1 MFREYFREVLSSRTV
16 RPSFCEGDVLGAL
29 LLLAEGPTGRYAL
42 KEFLGLGD
50 AAARTLLRR
59 LHRLGLVKPAGRK
72 GHVLTERGR
81 LMAESL
87 KRYLAEF
94 KELPRSFLSIGEF
107 DYGFRLRGL
116 SHIISSGV
124 EERDLAVSSGGK
136 GATTIIVK
144 DGRFMVPSVMEL
156 TGEDEAFV
164 RRFFDPEEGDVILV
178 VSASD
183 RSTALRAGLNVVANL
198 IMQLESEETR

>member
-1 MFREYFREVLSSRTV
+1 MFREYFRDALSSRTV

-42 KEFLGLGD
+42 KDFLGLGD

-72 GHVLTERGR
+72 GHILTERGR
-81 LMAESL
+81 SIAESL

-94 KELPRSFLSIGEF
+94 KELPRSFLSIDKC

-116 SHIISSGV
+116 SHIISNGV
-124 EERDLAVSSGGK
+124 KERDLAVSSGGK

-144 DGRFMVPSVMEL
+144 DGRFIVPSVMEL
-156 TGEDEAFV
+156 TGKEEDFL
-164 RRFFDPEEGDVILV
+164 RRFFDPEEGDVILI
-178 VSASD
+178 VSAKD
-183 RSTALRAGLNVVANL
+183 RSTALRAGLNVVAEL
-198 IMQLESEETR
+198 IMQAEVEGIR